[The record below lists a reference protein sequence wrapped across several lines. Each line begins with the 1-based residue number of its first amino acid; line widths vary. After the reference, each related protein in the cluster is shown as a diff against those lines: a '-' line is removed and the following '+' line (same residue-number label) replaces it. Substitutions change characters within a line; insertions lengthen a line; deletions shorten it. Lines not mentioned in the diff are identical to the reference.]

1 VYLGAHYRFKS
12 GIFTFT
18 PGFSIHAYGNKNE
31 QNKTLVEENFIRL
44 LPDFETRI
52 QLKKSESITFNYRMQ
67 NRFTD
72 VTRLARGLVL
82 NNYNSIQFGTPDLQ
96 NALSHNLSLLYRSFN
111 LFNYTNVFARVS
123 YTNNIDQ
130 IRSLT
135 NFESIIRTSTFFNSN
150 FADESFNAFGRI
162 QRTFGKVR
170 ASLNSSFNY
179 SKINQFIQGLP
190 SLNEGFTQ
198 TYTPEI
204 RTNFKVAPNVR
215 LRYRY
220 SLINNNQGNR
230 ETQFVVK
237 SPSVEFDA
245 YILEKITLL
254 SEYSYTQQ
262 DFGDDKQSF
271 QSWDTSITYR
281 KDKDSK
287 WEFQIKATNILN
299 IDKQVRNSANNLS
312 VFNSLTFIQPRFLTC
327 RGVFNL

>member
-1 VYLGAHYRFKS
+1 MK
-12 GIFTFT
+12 
-18 PGFSIHAYGNKNE
+18 
-31 QNKTLVEENFIRL
+31 
-44 LPDFETRI
+44 
-52 QLKKSESITFNYRMQ
+52 
-67 NRFTD
+67 
-72 VTRLARGLVL
+72 
-82 NNYNSIQFGTPDLQ
+82 
-96 NALSHNLSLLYRSFN
+96 
-111 LFNYTNVFARVS
+111 
-123 YTNNIDQ
+123 
-130 IRSLT
+130 
-135 NFESIIRTSTFFNSN
+135 
-150 FADESFNAFGRI
+150 
-162 QRTFGKVR
+162 
-170 ASLNSSFNY
+170 
-179 SKINQFIQGLP
+179 
-190 SLNEGFTQ
+190 GFTQ

-204 RTNFKVAPNVR
+204 RTNFKVAPNLR
-215 LRYRY
+215 FRYRY

-230 ETQFVVK
+230 ATQFIVK

-312 VFNSLTFIQPRFLTC
+312 VFNSLTFIQPRFITF